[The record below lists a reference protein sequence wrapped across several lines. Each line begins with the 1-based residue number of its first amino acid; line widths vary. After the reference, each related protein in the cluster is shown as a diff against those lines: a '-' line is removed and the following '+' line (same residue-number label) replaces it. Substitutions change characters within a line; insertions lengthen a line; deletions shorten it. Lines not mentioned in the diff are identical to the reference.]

1 MNNYENSKKARRIA
15 SIIYLL
21 IMAVILGGT
30 YLSEQQKKL
39 TEMASKDSIQSIE
52 TPAVFSYTQVRN

>member
-15 SIIYLL
+15 SVVYLL

-30 YLSEQQKKL
+30 YLSEQKKEL
-39 TEMASKDSIQSIE
+39 AKTVSMDSSPFLK
-52 TPAVFSYTQVRN
+52 TPAVFSDPQAPN